1 MDRITER
8 DLKGL
13 EDRLNRLTNSPL
25 TYSSERPDGEIVHGS
40 SRVINIGHYHFSHA
54 YGGVCLH
61 RTSNSSGGV
70 NTVLSGGH
78 VPKRQ
83 AYNEVLA
90 FIRGLEVSSVSDVAR
105 KADL

>member
-1 MDRITER
+1 MNRITER

-25 TYSSERPDGEIVHGS
+25 TYSSKRPNGELVHGS
-40 SRVINIGHYHFSHA
+40 SMIINIGHYHFSHA

-61 RTSNSSGGV
+61 RTVNSGGGV
-70 NTVLSGGH
+70 NSVLSSGH

-83 AYNEVLA
+83 AYNETWA
-90 FIRGLEVSSVSDVAR
+90 FIRGLEVSNGN
-105 KADL
+105 

>member
-1 MDRITER
+1 MNRITER

-25 TYSSERPDGEIVHGS
+25 TYSSERPNGEVVHGS

-61 RTSNSSGGV
+61 RTTNASGGV
-70 NTVLSGGH
+70 ATVLSGGH

-83 AYNEVLA
+83 AYNETWA
-90 FIRGLEVSSVSDVAR
+90 FIHGLEVSHG
-105 KADL
+105 

>member
-1 MDRITER
+1 MQRITER

-13 EDRLNRLTNSPL
+13 VERLNRITNSPL
-25 TYSSERPDGEIVHGS
+25 TYCSERPNGEVINGS
-40 SRVINIGHYHFSHA
+40 SRVVNIGHYHFSHA

-61 RTSNSSGGV
+61 RTSNASGGV

-83 AYNEVLA
+83 AYNDTWA
-90 FIRGLEVSSVSDVAR
+90 FIKGIENAAV
-105 KADL
+105 

>member
-25 TYSSERPDGEIVHGS
+25 TYSSECTDGEVINGS

-54 YGGVCLH
+54 YGGVCLQ
-61 RTSNSSGGV
+61 RTSNTSGGV

-78 VPKRQ
+78 IPKRQ
-83 AYNEVLA
+83 AYNETLA
-90 FIRGLEVSSVSDVAR
+90 FIRGVEVSNGN
-105 KADL
+105 

>member
-1 MDRITER
+1 MPILKGFIMDRITER

-25 TYSSERPDGEIVHGS
+25 TYSSDE
-40 SRVINIGHYHFSHA
+40 VINIGHYHFSHA

-61 RTSNSSGGV
+61 RTVNSGGGV

-83 AYNEVLA
+83 AYNETCA
-90 FIRGLEVSSVSDVAR
+90 FIQGLEHETI
-105 KADL
+105 

>member
-1 MDRITER
+1 MQRITER

-13 EDRLNRLTNSPL
+13 QDRLNRLTNSPL
-25 TYSSERPDGEIVHGS
+25 TYSSERPDGE
-40 SRVINIGHYHFSHA
+40 VINIGHYHFSHA

-61 RTSNSSGGV
+61 RTVNSGGGV

-83 AYNEVLA
+83 AYNETRA
-90 FIRGLEVSSVSDVAR
+90 FIQGLAHETI
-105 KADL
+105 